1 MKKLIVLSL
10 LVAVVGLSGCGDKD
24 AREYAAKLGTVLD
37 SYQEQLSQKIKAEQ
51 TSYEELAAAYEEAR
65 KADIDIRL
73 AGEREK
79 RSEDLGEKVAK
90 SKDAPTLSQLF
101 ASLQE
106 YGKLDFETTQTVLQE
121 TIDARS
127 KYLDNLESLELELQ
141 NVKILK
147 AALQELAKGKSDF
160 AKFKGA
166 GEFLLAT
173 DGEINKQVCTDLKKQ
188 LDQLTKD
195 KGTASSD
202 KDKKKIDEKIKK
214 TSERLATKKCS

>member
-141 NVKILK
+141 NVKLLK

>member
-141 NVKILK
+141 NVKLLK
-147 AALQELAKGKSDF
+147 AALQELAKGKSEF

>member
-1 MKKLIVLSL
+1 MKKLMVLSL

-141 NVKILK
+141 NVKLLK

>member
-10 LVAVVGLSGCGDKD
+10 IVAVVGLSGCGDKD

-141 NVKILK
+141 NVKLLK
-147 AALQELAKGKSDF
+147 AALQELAKGKSEF